1 MIATAL
7 TMAGAVLSFISVVI
21 LATLILGAVFAGVAV
36 CIGIVSS
43 SIVRFAAYRFLVNTC
58 RVITFTME
66 PKKSTRKMKK
76 KIKEIAAS

>member
-1 MIATAL
+1 MIATAM
-7 TMAGAVLSFISVVI
+7 TMAGAVLSFIGIII
-21 LATLILGAVFAGVAV
+21 LTILILGAVFAGIAV

-43 SIVRFAAYRFLVNTC
+43 SIIRFAAYRFLVNTC

-76 KIKEIAAS
+76 KIKEMAAS